1 MDIRV
6 LFLLRFTP
14 CKAEQPLQCMELQG
28 KEEKD
33 EKQKGELFRK
43 NTKKNRCLLTHFS
56 PVSHFYIP

>member
-6 LFLLRFTP
+6 LFLLRLTP

-43 NTKKNRCLLTHFS
+43 NTKKIGA
-56 PVSHFYIP
+56 Y